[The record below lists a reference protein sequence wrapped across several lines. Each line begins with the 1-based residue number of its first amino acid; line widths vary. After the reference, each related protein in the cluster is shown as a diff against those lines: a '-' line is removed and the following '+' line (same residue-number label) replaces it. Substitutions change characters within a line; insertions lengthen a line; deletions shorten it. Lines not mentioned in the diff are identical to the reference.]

1 MCNHK
6 SKHLKYSYSDS
17 DTEQATATP
26 EPTYE
31 LVHSSS
37 VVKLEKNPAYSVSF
51 AHTADHHYDEILT
64 SYQ

>member
-1 MCNHK
+1 MKANI
-6 SKHLKYSYSDS
+6 LQYSYSVS
-17 DTEQATATP
+17 DVEKVTAAP

-51 AHTADHHYDEILT
+51 AHTADHHYEEILT